1 MPSADKMSTV
11 SMIVSRYKAHMSK
24 TPRKS
29 AASETERLE
38 RQAEAL
44 RENLRRRKKQS
55 RARQQDAPIATP
67 ERDGDPGA
75 DD

>member
-44 RENLRRRKKQS
+44 RENLRRRKEKEPS
-55 RARQQDAPIATP
+55 AAAGRPH
-67 ERDGDPGA
+67 
-75 DD
+75 